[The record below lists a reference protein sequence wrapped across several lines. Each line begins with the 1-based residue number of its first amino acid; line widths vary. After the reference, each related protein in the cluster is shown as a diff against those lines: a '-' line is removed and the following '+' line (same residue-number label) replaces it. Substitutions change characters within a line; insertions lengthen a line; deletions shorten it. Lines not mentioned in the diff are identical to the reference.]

1 MPNTIEE
8 TLRTSKNSVIGDS
21 AADAAAITFAAGAAL
36 GTPTPHPHNSNE
48 SFAVIPEGY
57 YTEFLIK
64 PQQPTLQ
71 NGNVQLTA
79 ADSFIHYVNLHKRPD
94 SLIYA
99 NGDNSAKFVAVLNE
113 HNAYSDEAYIVAKGD
128 AAGENGIFA
137 QHRDFRATLTLEWSQ
152 EWKTWKGSNRKP
164 ATQLDFANFIEENL
178 DDLIE
183 PTGSEMLTTVLEFQA
198 AKDGR
203 FNSKAN
209 LQNGSVEF
217 VYVDQ
222 VTQESGKLTMP
233 TTITINIPV
242 IKHSAPRPITA
253 RLKYRVKESQLHIWY
268 EIIRAYRVE
277 DDAIQAV
284 ADTIAQTTGLPVLH
298 GNPN

>member
-1 MPNTIEE
+1 MGNRNIEDA
-8 TLRTSKNSVIGDS
+8 LGVSRHSVHSEG

-36 GTPTPHPHNSNE
+36 NGATKHPHDKDKSY
-48 SFAVIPEGY
+48 FILPEGY
-57 YTEFLIK
+57 EYHPISKSQTPEL
-64 PQQPTLQ
+64 QQ
-71 NGNVQLTA
+71 GNVALTA
-79 ADSFIHYVNLHKRPD
+79 AESFIYYVNQHKRPD

-99 NGDNSAKFVAVLNE
+99 NGENSAKFIAVFDE
-113 HNAYSDEAYIVAKGD
+113 HNKFDNSTYEESFLEGCQ
-128 AAGENGIFA
+128 NGIFA

-152 EWKTWKGSNRKP
+152 EWKTWKNNNRKP

-183 PTGSEMLTTVLEFQA
+183 PTGSEMLTTVLEFQS

-217 VYVDQ
+217 VYVDN

-233 TTITINIPV
+233 TMITINIPV
-242 IKHSAPRPITA
+242 IKHSTPQPISA
-253 RLKYRVKESQLHIWY
+253 RLKYRVKDSTLLIWY
-268 EIIRAYRVE
+268 EIIRAYRIE
-277 DDAIQAV
+277 DDAIQ
-284 ADTIAQTTGLPVLH
+284 TIADKIAETTSLPVLH
-298 GNPN
+298 GDPL